1 MYTSWSYRLQ
11 TSMMLLIISSFI
23 SQINAQ
29 NMSSYFECKTSNECN
44 YDMHCIDGQDCSVTC
59 ISEGSCAH
67 GVIYPPNSGNLTVTC
82 GPNAYTCL
90 GMTLR
95 GPRNGSFALSCN
107 GHETCRWVSVICPI
121 FGDCT
126 VDIVSVAN
134 GGVVVAPTYT
144 ARNIDMIIDG
154 RNMTSGKLHVVDLQ
168 ESTVHCPRNYL
179 ECVADC
185 ITAPCTGTSFHTK
198 DDSIL
203 RIFASGASSLQN
215 VNVYCA
221 LNANCSITVTQ
232 PGSDALSHFKLYSID
247 AMDGFIDKRFICDYE
262 HDVSECYD
270 YKDPPQLWCGLQY
283 DTGCAM
289 VNTGNNSWQCQ
300 NMTVSE
306 LCTNNETLSGY
317 YGSQIVCK
325 DKHYDIMY
333 CIDGQDCSVTC
344 ISEGSCAHGAIHPP
358 NSGNLTVTCGPNAY
372 TCLGMALRGPTNG
385 SFALSCRGD
394 GACRWVSVICPI
406 FGDCT
411 V

>member
-121 FGDCT
+121 FGDCM
-126 VDIVSVAN
+126 
-134 GGVVVAPTYT
+134 VVAPTYT

-221 LNANCSITVTQ
+221 LNAINPPLIQPVLPQMIPPLSCSISVDCGAQ
-232 PGSDALSHFKLYSID
+232 GSGLCNIELPTGPS
-247 AMDGFIDKRFICDYE
+247 
-262 HDVSECYD
+262 YD
-270 YKDPPQLWCGLQY
+270 E
-283 DTGCAM
+283 
-289 VNTGNNSWQCQ
+289 WQCKVSGS
-300 NMTVSE
+300 NHSINFTDLICVTVDPTSAPSDDP
-306 LCTNNETLSGY
+306 TLDPTTPTDAPTADPTIKPTADPTGAPSDDPTTDPTDAPTADPTIKPTADPTAAPSDDPSIKPTIVPTAVP
-317 YGSQIVCK
+317 YGTPLNTATEI
-325 DKHYDIMY
+325 
-333 CIDGQDCSVTC
+333 
-344 ISEGSCAHGAIHPP
+344 ISI
-358 NSGNLTVTCGPNAY
+358 TITCGGNDCHFDED
-372 TCLGMALRGPTNG
+372 TV
-385 SFALSCRGD
+385 D
-394 GACRWVSVICPI
+394 VINNI
-406 FGDCT
+406 KI
-411 V
+411 